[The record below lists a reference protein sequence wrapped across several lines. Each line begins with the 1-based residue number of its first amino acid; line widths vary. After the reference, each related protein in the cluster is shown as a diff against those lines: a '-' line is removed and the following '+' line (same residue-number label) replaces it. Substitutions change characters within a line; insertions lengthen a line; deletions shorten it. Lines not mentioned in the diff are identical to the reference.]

1 MNILIFSPY
10 SGIWVH
16 SMPEM
21 VVARELLNAGNKV
34 HIIRCDGT
42 LKKYC
47 PAMTAYGLSFN
58 SADEK
63 KTKIC
68 ATCNDARQLLGDF
81 SRVSTTL
88 LEDYIS
94 SDDSIDIETILNS
107 VNHENFEKFR
117 IDDLPLGKFAC
128 YEILLNHKIS
138 DLKQLKHVWEE
149 YIENLRQ
156 CIITYRAV
164 SKFLLTDKIDRLV
177 VYNSLYSLNRTTV
190 KCAEKFGIPWST
202 IHGGK
207 NTEDMLRTL
216 TISSSDSY
224 DLLLARS
231 DEWYEWQDVP
241 LNSGEIISVKKNL
254 EYLFSAK
261 SAFSYSTSKKSI
273 IPTDLLHKYNIDKKK
288 KVLLCILSSAD
299 ERFAADVVESLD
311 FQMTSIDS
319 SIFSN
324 TYEWISYLIKF
335 TEKHQEFH
343 LIIRVH
349 PREFPNH
356 RESVQSLRGIELLQ
370 LSEKQ
375 HERVSW
381 NIPSD
386 EVSLYDLAEIADVVL
401 NGTSTAG
408 IELMALGLP
417 VVIFDSDKLFSYPRE
432 FNYVGESLDDYEKAI
447 LKASEDGWS
456 LKNSVNAFRYRSFL
470 FNVATLS
477 LRDIVPSRTTWSMD
491 RIIDGLRNRKNWPI
505 PLNIQHRMRRR
516 ELLQC
521 SKEFVSRKLVVTSIT
536 ENVETV
542 ASLVHPTRDRSKI
555 EEQQEILLALQ
566 DLSIKYFNTEEETG
580 IGTAIL
586 KQVVG
591 RPRS

>member
-16 SMPEM
+16 SMPEI

-34 HIIRCDGT
+34 HIIRCDGI

-47 PAMTAYGLSFN
+47 PAMTAYGLSYN
-58 SADEK
+58 SSDK
-63 KTKIC
+63 KKAKIC
-68 ATCNDARQLLGDF
+68 SSCKDARELLDDYSG
-81 SRVSTTL
+81 VSTTF
-88 LEDYIS
+88 LEDHLS

-107 VNHENFEKFR
+107 VNLGNFERFR
-117 IDDLPLGKFAC
+117 IDDLPIGKFAC

-138 DLKQLKHVWEE
+138 DVMQLEHIWQE

-164 SKFLLTDKIDRLV
+164 SKFLLTNKIDRVV

-190 KCAEKFGIPWST
+190 KCAEKFEIPWST

-207 NTEDMLRTL
+207 NTEDMLQTL
-216 TISSSDSY
+216 TVNSSDSH

-254 EYLFSAK
+254 EYLFGAK

-273 IPTDLLHKYNIDKKK
+273 TPVILRNKYNIDKKT

-311 FQMTSIDS
+311 FQMTSTDS
-319 SIFSN
+319 SFFLN
-324 TYEWISYLIKF
+324 TYEWISNLIRF

-356 RESVQSLRGIELLQ
+356 RESVQSTRGIELLQ
-370 LSEKQ
+370 LSKKQ

-381 NIPSD
+381 NLPSD
-386 EVSLYDLAEIADVVL
+386 ETSLYDLAEITDVVL

-432 FNYVGESLDDYEKAI
+432 FNYVGESLDDYENAI
-447 LKASEDGWS
+447 LKATEDGWS
-456 LKNSVNAFRYRSFL
+456 LKNSINAFRYRSFL

-491 RIIDGLRNRKNWPI
+491 RIIDGLRNRKNWPV
-505 PLNIQHRMRRR
+505 PLNFQHRMRRR
-516 ELLQC
+516 ELSQC
-521 SKEFVSRKLVVTSIT
+521 YGEFVSRKLVVTAIT

-542 ASLVHPTRDRSKI
+542 ASLVHPTCDRSEV

-566 DLSIKYFNTEEETG
+566 DLALKYFNTEDETG
-580 IGTAIL
+580 IGAAIL
-586 KQVVG
+586 K
-591 RPRS
+591 

>member
-10 SGIWVH
+10 SSIWVT

-21 VVARELLNAGNKV
+21 VVARELLNAGNEV

-47 PAMTAYGLSFN
+47 PAMTSYGLSFN
-58 SADEK
+58 SSDK
-63 KTKIC
+63 KKAKIC
-68 ATCNDARQLLGDF
+68 ATCKDARQLLDDY
-81 SRVSTTL
+81 SKVSTTL
-88 LEDYIS
+88 LEDYLS
-94 SDDSIDIETILNS
+94 SDDLIDIKTILNS
-107 VNHENFEKFR
+107 VNLGNIERFR
-117 IDDLPLGKFAC
+117 IDDLPLGRFAC

-138 DLKQLKHVWEE
+138 DIKQLKHVWEE

-156 CIITYRAV
+156 CLITYKAV
-164 SKFLLTDKIDRLV
+164 SKVLLKDKIDRV
-177 VYNSLYSLNRTTV
+177 IVYNSLYSLNRTTV

-202 IHGGK
+202 INGGK
-207 NTEDMLRTL
+207 NTEDMLQTL
-216 TISSSDSY
+216 TVNSSDSY

-241 LNSGEIISVKKNL
+241 LNSGEILSVKKNL
-254 EYLFSAK
+254 EYLFGAK
-261 SAFSYSTSKKSI
+261 SAFSYSTSKKKI
-273 IPTDLLHKYNIDKKK
+273 IPADLRHRYSIDKNK

-299 ERFAADVVESLD
+299 ERFAADVVEALD

-319 SIFSN
+319 SIFLN
-324 TYEWISYLIKF
+324 TYEWISNLIKF
-335 TEKHQEFH
+335 TEKHQDFH

-381 NIPSD
+381 NLPSD
-386 EVSLYDLAEIADVVL
+386 KVSLYDLAEITDVVL

-432 FNYVGESLDDYEKAI
+432 FNYVGESLDNYEKAI
-447 LKASEDGWS
+447 LKATEDGWS
-456 LKNSVNAFRYRSFL
+456 LKNSINAFRYRSFL

-477 LRDIVPSRTTWSMD
+477 LHDVVPSRTTWSMD

-516 ELLQC
+516 ELLQS
-521 SKEFVSRKLVVTSIT
+521 SKEFVSRKLVVTAIK
-536 ENVETV
+536 ENVKTV
-542 ASLVHPTRDRSKI
+542 ASLVHPTRDRSEI
-555 EEQQEILLALQ
+555 EEQQEILLVLQ
-566 DLSIKYFNTEEETG
+566 DLAIKYFNTEDETC

-586 KQVVG
+586 K
-591 RPRS
+591 